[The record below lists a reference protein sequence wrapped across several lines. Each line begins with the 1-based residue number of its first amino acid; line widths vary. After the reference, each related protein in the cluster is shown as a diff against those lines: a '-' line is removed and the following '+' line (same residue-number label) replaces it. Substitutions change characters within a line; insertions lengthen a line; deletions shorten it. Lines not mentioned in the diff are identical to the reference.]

1 MGDVRRGRRAMMTGL
16 GAAATAAALGRT
28 VHGQAPAP
36 FVPARHTQ
44 DDWMDAL
51 PGVHRIVLDVTSAG
65 AVPDGIRFAGNLFTG
80 HKNGYGL
87 DDKDIAVILVL
98 RHAATRFGYSD
109 AMWSRYP
116 RVFGGNADAAA
127 PPSTTNPHNTGE
139 NPQLAGLA
147 KRGVHV
153 VICGS
158 ASMMLARRIA
168 GADGDADAVSKEMAA
183 HVVPNGHVT
192 MGVAG
197 VVSASHAQERGYS
210 YLFVG

>member
-1 MGDVRRGRRAMMTGL
+1 MTRDVRSRRRLVAGL
-16 GAAATAAALGRT
+16 GAAATAMAMGGGTSA
-28 VHGQAPAP
+28 QAPAA
-36 FVPARHTQ
+36 FAPARHPQ

-51 PGVHRIVLDVTSAG
+51 PGKHRIVLDVTSPE

-87 DDKDIAVILVL
+87 DDREIAVILVL
-98 RHAATRFGYSD
+98 RHSATRFGYTD
-109 AMWSRYP
+109 AMWSKYARA
-116 RVFGGNADAAA
+116 FAGSTDAAA
-127 PPSTTNPHNTGE
+127 PAPTTNPHNTGE

-158 ASMMLARRIA
+158 ASLMLARRIA
-168 GADGDADAVSKEMAA
+168 GADGDADAVSKELAA

-197 VVSASHAQERGYS
+197 IVPVAHAQERGYS
-210 YLFVG
+210 YVFVG